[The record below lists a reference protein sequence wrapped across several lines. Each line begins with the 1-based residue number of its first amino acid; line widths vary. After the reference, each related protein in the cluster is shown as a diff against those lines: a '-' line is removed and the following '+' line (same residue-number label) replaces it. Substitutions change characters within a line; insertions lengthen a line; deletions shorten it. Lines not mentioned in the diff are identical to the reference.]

1 MKNKIKLSSEGK
13 GICCLKCSGY
23 FEHRIGSHSD
33 DRGGDSDYPCYC
45 NQNDCKNPDCEC
57 HNQKSLDKKK
67 TKELDWKKEF
77 SRKYYDIFAAW
88 KKQGYVL
95 DLENNLKDFI
105 KQTLTQQRTELL
117 EEILDE
123 NFCDLD
129 GTYDYDGIA
138 KDVIKLC
145 KNK

>member
-1 MKNKIKLSSEGK
+1 MKT
-13 GICCLKCSGY
+13 
-23 FEHRIGSHSD
+23 
-33 DRGGDSDYPCYC
+33 
-45 NQNDCKNPDCEC
+45 
-57 HNQKSLDKKK
+57 KSNMTVKDKP
-67 TKELDWKKEF
+67 KELDWEKEF

-117 EEILDE
+117 EEILEE

-138 KDVIKLC
+138 QDVIDLIQK
-145 KNK
+145 